1 MVFTIGLG
9 DAIWSGRIPGASFFI
24 MMIVIIKSSPETI
37 KQICFL
43 LNYEVNN
50 IKGGIGERGRKETTH
65 GYK

>member
-50 IKGGIGERGRKETTH
+50 SQQYGRRSGIRSRRAE
-65 GYK
+65 